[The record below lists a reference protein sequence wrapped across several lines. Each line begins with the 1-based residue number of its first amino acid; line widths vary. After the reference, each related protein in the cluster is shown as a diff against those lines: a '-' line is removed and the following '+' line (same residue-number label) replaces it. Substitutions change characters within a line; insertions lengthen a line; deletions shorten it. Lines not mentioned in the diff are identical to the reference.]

1 MDRQKDI
8 VLSNA
13 IVWAGRSLE
22 RIEGGMCIREGKV
35 QKIFHQETTPE
46 ESSMDLG
53 GMHVIPGLIDAHS
66 HFFIAAMLPQG
77 EDAGAW
83 TSGQDALE

>member
-1 MDRQKDI
+1 MGQQKDV

-13 IVWAGRSLE
+13 VVWAGSSLK
-22 RIEGGMCIREGKV
+22 RMKGGMCIRDGKV
-35 QKIFHQETTPE
+35 REIFHQETSPG

-66 HFFIAAMLPQG
+66 HFFIAAMLAPG
-77 EDAGAW
+77 RRCKR
-83 TSGQDALE
+83 LEIQA